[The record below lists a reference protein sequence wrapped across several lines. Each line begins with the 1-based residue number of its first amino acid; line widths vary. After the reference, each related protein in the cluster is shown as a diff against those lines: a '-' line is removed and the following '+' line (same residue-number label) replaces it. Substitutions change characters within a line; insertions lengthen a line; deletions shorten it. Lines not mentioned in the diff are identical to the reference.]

1 MPGLGT
7 LINVAAIVVGGLL
20 GLLLR
25 SRLSDEL
32 QQNLVRVVALCTL
45 FIGIQDTLEQAI
57 VLSEGAV
64 KMQGTMMA
72 MGSLIAGTLIGS
84 WLGIEKAIVRLGEW
98 LKAKSGS
105 GGDRQFVT
113 AFVTTSLTVCIGA
126 MAVVGSIRDGIDHDY
141 SVLAAKAILDAVFV
155 MAFSASLGRGCIF
168 SAVPVAVFQGTM
180 TLLAALIAPFL
191 TPAALGNISLVGSMM
206 IFCVG
211 VNIIWGTKFKVAD
224 MLPALVIAAAWA
236 AF

>member
-45 FIGIQDTLEQAI
+45 FIGIQGTLEQAI

-84 WLGIEKAIVRLGEW
+84 WLGIEKAIVRLSEW

-126 MAVVGSIRDGIDHDY
+126 MAVVGSLRDGIDHDY

>member
-45 FIGIQDTLEQAI
+45 FIGIQGTLEQAI

-98 LKAKSGS
+98 FKAKSGS

>member
-45 FIGIQDTLEQAI
+45 FIGIQGTLEQAI

-224 MLPALVIAAAWA
+224 MRSPQPGRRSERR
-236 AF
+236 

>member
-45 FIGIQDTLEQAI
+45 FIGIQGTLEQAI

-98 LKAKSGS
+98 FKAKSGS
-105 GGDRQFVT
+105 GSDRQFVT

-141 SVLAAKAILDAVFV
+141 SVLAAKAVLDAVFV

>member
-45 FIGIQDTLEQAI
+45 FIGIQGTLEQAI

-84 WLGIEKAIVRLGEW
+84 WLGIEKEIVRLGEW
-98 LKAKSGS
+98 FKAKSGS

>member
-45 FIGIQDTLEQAI
+45 FIGIQGTLEQAI

-72 MGSLIAGTLIGS
+72 MG
-84 WLGIEKAIVRLGEW
+84 
-98 LKAKSGS
+98 
-105 GGDRQFVT
+105 
-113 AFVTTSLTVCIGA
+113 
-126 MAVVGSIRDGIDHDY
+126 
-141 SVLAAKAILDAVFV
+141 
-155 MAFSASLGRGCIF
+155 
-168 SAVPVAVFQGTM
+168 
-180 TLLAALIAPFL
+180 
-191 TPAALGNISLVGSMM
+191 
-206 IFCVG
+206 
-211 VNIIWGTKFKVAD
+211 
-224 MLPALVIAAAWA
+224 
-236 AF
+236 

>member
-45 FIGIQDTLEQAI
+45 FIGIQGTLEQAI

-126 MAVVGSIRDGIDHDY
+126 MAVVGAIRDGIDHDY
-141 SVLAAKAILDAVFV
+141 SVLAAKAILDAVFL

>member
-45 FIGIQDTLEQAI
+45 FIGIQGTLEQAI

-84 WLGIEKAIVRLGEW
+84 WHGIEKAIVRLGEW

>member
-45 FIGIQDTLEQAI
+45 FIGIQGTLEQAI

-105 GGDRQFVT
+105 GDDRQFVT

>member
-45 FIGIQDTLEQAI
+45 FIGIQGTLEQAI

-84 WLGIEKAIVRLGEW
+84 WLWIEKAIVRLGEW

>member
-7 LINVAAIVVGGLL
+7 LINVAAIVVGGPL

-45 FIGIQDTLEQAI
+45 FIGIQGTLEQAI

-98 LKAKSGS
+98 FKAKSGS

>member
-45 FIGIQDTLEQAI
+45 FIGIQGTLEQAI

-105 GGDRQFVT
+105 GGDRQFAT

>member
-45 FIGIQDTLEQAI
+45 FIGIQGTLEQAI

-224 MLPALVIAAAWA
+224 MLPALVISAAWA

>member
-45 FIGIQDTLEQAI
+45 FIGIQGTLEQAI

-180 TLLAALIAPFL
+180 TLLAALFAPFL

>member
-45 FIGIQDTLEQAI
+45 FIGIQGTLEQAI

-141 SVLAAKAILDAVFV
+141 SVLAAKAVLDAVFV

>member
-1 MPGLGT
+1 M
-7 LINVAAIVVGGLL
+7 
-20 GLLLR
+20 
-25 SRLSDEL
+25 
-32 QQNLVRVVALCTL
+32 
-45 FIGIQDTLEQAI
+45 
-57 VLSEGAV
+57 
-64 KMQGTMMA
+64 
-72 MGSLIAGTLIGS
+72 
-84 WLGIEKAIVRLGEW
+84 RLGEW

>member
-45 FIGIQDTLEQAI
+45 FIGIQGTLEQAI

>member
-1 MPGLGT
+1 
-7 LINVAAIVVGGLL
+7 
-20 GLLLR
+20 
-25 SRLSDEL
+25 
-32 QQNLVRVVALCTL
+32 
-45 FIGIQDTLEQAI
+45 
-57 VLSEGAV
+57 
-64 KMQGTMMA
+64 
-72 MGSLIAGTLIGS
+72 
-84 WLGIEKAIVRLGEW
+84 
-98 LKAKSGS
+98 
-105 GGDRQFVT
+105 
-113 AFVTTSLTVCIGA
+113 
-126 MAVVGSIRDGIDHDY
+126 
-141 SVLAAKAILDAVFV
+141 

>member
-45 FIGIQDTLEQAI
+45 FIGIQGTLEQAI

-126 MAVVGSIRDGIDHDY
+126 MAVVGSLRDGIDHDY